1 MKLLT
6 KELYERGLD
15 FKIDSDRINL
25 VKSFQLT
32 FQELKY
38 IYEGIIRFKH
48 EPNLINASTKSEI
61 IAYRAKAQAFVDL
74 MKDAVD
80 FFHNYA
86 YHNEYLV
93 IRDICNNSIDEL
105 NKINQSSEEMLSYLR
120 EN

>member
-6 KELYERGLD
+6 KDLYERDLD
-15 FKIDSDRINL
+15 FKIDSGRINL
-25 VKSFQLT
+25 VQSFQIT
-32 FQELKY
+32 FQELKN
-38 IYEGIIRFKH
+38 IRDGIIRFKH

-86 YHNEYLV
+86 FYDEYLT
-93 IRDICNNSIDEL
+93 IKDICNNSIEVL
-105 NKINQSSEEMLSYLR
+105 IKINQSSEEMLSSLK